1 MNTDAII
8 RRYGRENFRLMLA
21 CGTREALE
29 AEVARLE
36 LARTP
41 DELDDVFETIDV
53 LHGTLRP
60 LSDDDLAKVTG
71 GTL

>member
-1 MNTDAII
+1 
-8 RRYGRENFRLMLA
+8 MLA

-36 LARTP
+36 LAMTP
-41 DELDDVFETIDV
+41 DELDGVFEIIDV